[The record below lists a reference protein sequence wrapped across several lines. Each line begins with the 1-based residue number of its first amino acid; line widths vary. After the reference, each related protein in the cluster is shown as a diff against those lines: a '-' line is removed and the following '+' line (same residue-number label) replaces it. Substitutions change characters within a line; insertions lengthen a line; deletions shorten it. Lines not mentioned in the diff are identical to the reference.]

1 MTGWRRIPNWMVDVL
16 VVAVA
21 TADVWATA
29 WQLFPFYELDFV
41 VATDGPEFA
50 SSDMELFDADLLLWE
65 RLYVDERLM
74 LAAATLGVLALT
86 VRRRWP
92 LMVFVVTLPPLL
104 WLNQTAASL
113 IALYTLASLS
123 RNRILIAGCVLILAV
138 NSVLLWE
145 FAVFQHFDDVT
156 AILFAQ
162 SLAQAAAAAFL
173 GQLVQARRELSLKLR
188 EISATRDHEQRLIT
202 QTALAAE
209 RSLLAREMHDVVS
222 HQVSLIAV
230 RAGALQVNTGDPTA
244 KEAAQTIRELSVKTL
259 DELRQMVNVLR
270 TPDSAPVDLSPQP
283 TLDGLGQLV
292 SGSALDARLEVDE
305 LPDLDSPTQRAIYRM
320 VQEALTNVRKHAP
333 GASATVRI
341 RRVGDAV
348 HIDIMNTPATRPITP
363 LPGSNQGLLG
373 LNQRVELLGGTLDYG
388 PLDRGGWQVRAQLP
402 VEPFASW

>member
-50 SSDMELFDADLLLWE
+50 SSDIELFDADLLLWE

-74 LAAATLGVLALT
+74 LGAATLGVLALT

-138 NSVLLWE
+138 NSVWLWE
-145 FAVFQHFDDVT
+145 FDLSQHFDDVT

-162 SLAQAAAAAFL
+162 ALAQAAAAAFL

-188 EISATRDHEQRLIT
+188 EISETRDHEQRLIT